1 MQITA
6 TKRSEL
12 STGFATCHRYQV
24 YGLRLTSNIP
34 LPQLQASTVGE
45 GVGENVGEQN
55 VSFEYVPNA
64 DGSGLVDSSAQLVK
78 RFPTTLGDDLALY
91 RQAEEV
97 VLRWEGRYDFSI
109 SSDGRTVRCQSM
121 PGQDVAGVRAT
132 LYGAILSYVLHVK
145 GTANLHAS
153 AVVTPRGALGF
164 MADPGTGKSTLAAA
178 CAKAGQ
184 PLLTD
189 DLLALEERPEG
200 FIAFPGFASV
210 SLSNLSLGALF
221 QNRAAKGPAP
231 TGEGKRRLVVDG
243 RWARFADTP
252 VPLRGL
258 IVLRRGSARAPTSME
273 RLPRLEAFRSLLDH
287 TNCMSILSIDLLRRQ
302 MKFLA
307 RLANEIPVWDLSF
320 PTGFTRLEGL
330 VEEVLLATESVA

>member
-34 LPQLQASTVGE
+34 LPQLQAAIVGQND
-45 GVGENVGEQN
+45 GEDDI
-55 VSFEYVPNA
+55 SFEYVPNTG
-64 DGSGLVDSSAQLVK
+64 GSGLVDSSAELVK
-78 RFPTTLGDDLALY
+78 GFPTTLGDDLALY

-132 LYGAILSYVLHVK
+132 LYGAILSYVLHVR

-164 MADPGTGKSTLAAA
+164 MADPGTGKSTSCGRVRESRPPPLDRRPPG
-178 CAKAGQ
+178 AG
-184 PLLTD
+184 
-189 DLLALEERPEG
+189 
-200 FIAFPGFASV
+200 
-210 SLSNLSLGALF
+210 
-221 QNRAAKGPAP
+221 RA
-231 TGEGKRRLVVDG
+231 V
-243 RWARFADTP
+243 
-252 VPLRGL
+252 
-258 IVLRRGSARAPTSME
+258 
-273 RLPRLEAFRSLLDH
+273 
-287 TNCMSILSIDLLRRQ
+287 
-302 MKFLA
+302 
-307 RLANEIPVWDLSF
+307 
-320 PTGFTRLEGL
+320 
-330 VEEVLLATESVA
+330 